1 MSELDKDCGI
11 DANENSQN
19 RENNDLFKEET
30 YNVQDNKDIKESD
43 QDTEK
48 ELCEEIENNVTQE
61 KDSVCKEEGSH
72 EKSES
77 NSEKT
82 ETNTE
87 EIRSNETVNTEYSS
101 FYKPPYYVPN
111 FTVNDSSIHDNADI
125 DTDISVRNSKR
136 KRSRTI
142 IAVCLIVALL
152 ISAFAFGAFS
162 MGKLMNFD
170 KNGSSN
176 TLDLG
181 KEGEIVV
188 VQNHPQMNI
197 VKNPNTDY
205 VPQNLPEVVQMVG
218 NSVVEYSCL
227 ISLNIRMQKRQS
239 SLSI

>member
-48 ELCEEIENNVTQE
+48 ELCEEIENSVTQE
-61 KDSVCKEEGSH
+61 KDPVCKEEGSH

-111 FTVNDSSIHDNADI
+111 FTVSDSSIHDNADI

-136 KRSRTI
+136 KRACT
-142 IAVCLIVALL
+142 
-152 ISAFAFGAFS
+152 
-162 MGKLMNFD
+162 
-170 KNGSSN
+170 
-176 TLDLG
+176 
-181 KEGEIVV
+181 
-188 VQNHPQMNI
+188 
-197 VKNPNTDY
+197 
-205 VPQNLPEVVQMVG
+205 
-218 NSVVEYSCL
+218 
-227 ISLNIRMQKRQS
+227 
-239 SLSI
+239 